1 MCALGFGGSVELAAG
16 VTTVV
21 LHGEADLAARAE
33 FQSLIDQAV
42 GTESARIVVDLEDLR
57 YLESACL
64 RALLHAR
71 SAAEDDG
78 RTLVVHGAAG
88 IVRRV
93 LEVAG
98 VAEILIE
105 EDGTS
110 DAS

>member
-1 MCALGFGGSVELAAG
+1 MCALGFGGSVEQSAG

-21 LHGEADLAARAE
+21 MHGEADLAARAE
-33 FQSLIDQAV
+33 FEGLIEQALA
-42 GTESARIVVDLEDLR
+42 TDAARIVVDLADLR

-71 SAAEDDG
+71 ASAEGND
-78 RTLVVHGAAG
+78 RMLVVRGATG

-93 LEVAG
+93 LEVSG